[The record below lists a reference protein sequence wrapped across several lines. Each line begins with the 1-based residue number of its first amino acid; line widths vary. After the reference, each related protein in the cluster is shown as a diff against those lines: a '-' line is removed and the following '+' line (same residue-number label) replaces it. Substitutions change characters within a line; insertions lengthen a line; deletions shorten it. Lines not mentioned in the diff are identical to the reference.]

1 MLYVIWR
8 VAAAAVVAE
17 ALLQVLTFTGS
28 DNAVVVASVNAIYF
42 NAEYNGAGGA
52 S

>member
-1 MLYVIWR
+1 MTCC

-28 DNAVVVASVNAIYF
+28 DNAGVVASVNAIYF
-42 NAEYNGAGGA
+42 TAERDGAEET